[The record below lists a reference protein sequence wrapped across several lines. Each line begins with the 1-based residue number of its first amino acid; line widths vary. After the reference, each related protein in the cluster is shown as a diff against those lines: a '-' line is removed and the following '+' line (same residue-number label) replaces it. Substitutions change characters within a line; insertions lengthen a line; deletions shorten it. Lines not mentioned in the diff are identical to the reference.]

1 MFSGLDWHGGKRLR
15 RQKFLLVLVVWM
27 VIFGGRISDLNRL
40 TNEFEQAQET
50 MAALTATTRA
60 LATEVVRA
68 DSDAAV
74 EQWAYENRRWIREGD
89 HRIAVVPLEGT
100 QILPTLIP
108 TVTQQPQNMFRV
120 WWDLFFN
127 TKP

>member
-1 MFSGLDWHGGKRLR
+1 MDLKKGKTIFLLG
-15 RQKFLLVLVVWM
+15 FLLVLIVWM
-27 VIFGGRISDLNRL
+27 IIFGSRISDLNRL

-50 MAALTATTRA
+50 TVALTATTRA
-60 LATEVVRA
+60 LATEMARA

-74 EQWAYENRRWIREGD
+74 EEWAYENRRWIREGD
-89 HRIAVVPLEGT
+89 HRIAVVPVEGT
-100 QILPTLIP
+100 PVVPTLIP
-108 TVTQQPQNMFRV
+108 TVTQQPQNLFRV

>member
-1 MFSGLDWHGGKRLR
+1 MDLKKGKTIFLLG
-15 RQKFLLVLVVWM
+15 FLLVLIVWM
-27 VIFGGRISDLNRL
+27 IIFGGRISDLNRL

-100 QILPTLIP
+100 QVLPTLNP
-108 TVTQQPQNMFRV
+108 TVTQQPQNLFRV
-120 WWDLFFN
+120 WWDLFFY

>member
-1 MFSGLDWHGGKRLR
+1 MDLKKGKNIFLLG
-15 RQKFLLVLVVWM
+15 FLLVLIVWM
-27 VIFGGRISDLNRL
+27 IIFGGRISDLNRL
-40 TNEFEQAQET
+40 TSEFEQAQET
-50 MAALTATTRA
+50 MAALTATTCA

-74 EQWAYENRRWIREGD
+74 EEWAYENRRWIREGD
-89 HRIAVVPLEGT
+89 HRIAVVPVEGT
-100 QILPTLIP
+100 QVLPTLIP
-108 TVTQQPQNMFRV
+108 TATQQPQNLFRV

>member
-1 MFSGLDWHGGKRLR
+1 MLI
-15 RQKFLLVLVVWM
+15 VWM
-27 VIFGGRISDLNRL
+27 IIFGGRISDLNRL
-40 TNEFEQAQET
+40 TSEFEQAQET

-74 EQWAYENRRWIREGD
+74 EEWAYENRRWIREGD

-100 QILPTLIP
+100 QVLPTLIP
-108 TVTQQPQNMFRV
+108 TVTQQPQNLFRV

>member
-1 MFSGLDWHGGKRLR
+1 MDLKKGKTIFLLG
-15 RQKFLLVLVVWM
+15 FLLVLIVWM
-27 VIFGGRISDLNRL
+27 IIFGGRISDLNRL
-40 TNEFEQAQET
+40 TSEFEQAQKT

-74 EQWAYENRRWIREGD
+74 EEWAYENRRWIREGD

-100 QILPTLIP
+100 QVLPTLIP
-108 TVTQQPQNMFRV
+108 TVTQQPQNLFQV

>member
-1 MFSGLDWHGGKRLR
+1 MDLKKGKTIFLLG
-15 RQKFLLVLVVWM
+15 FLLVLIVWM
-27 VIFGGRISDLNRL
+27 IIFGGRISDLNRL
-40 TNEFEQAQET
+40 TSEFEQAQGT

-74 EQWAYENRRWIREGD
+74 EEWAYENRRWIREGD

-100 QILPTLIP
+100 QVLPTLIP
-108 TVTQQPQNMFRV
+108 TVTQQPQNLFRV

>member
-1 MFSGLDWHGGKRLR
+1 MDLKKGKTIFLLG
-15 RQKFLLVLVVWM
+15 FLLVLVVWM
-27 VIFGGRISDLNRL
+27 IIFGGRISDLNRL
-40 TNEFEQAQET
+40 TSEFEQAQET

-120 WWDLFFN
+120 WWDLFFT

>member
-1 MFSGLDWHGGKRLR
+1 MDLKKGKTIFLLG
-15 RQKFLLVLVVWM
+15 FLLVLIVWM
-27 VIFGGRISDLNRL
+27 IIFGGRISDLNRL
-40 TNEFEQAQET
+40 TSEFEQAQET

-74 EQWAYENRRWIREGD
+74 EEWAYENRRWIREGD

-100 QILPTLIP
+100 QVLPTLIP
-108 TVTQQPQNMFRV
+108 TVTQQPQNLFRV

>member
-1 MFSGLDWHGGKRLR
+1 MDLKKGKTIFLLG
-15 RQKFLLVLVVWM
+15 FLLVLIVWM
-27 VIFGGRISDLNRL
+27 IIFGGRISDLNRL

-50 MAALTATTRA
+50 MVALTATTRA
-60 LATEVVRA
+60 LATEMARA

-74 EQWAYENRRWIREGD
+74 EEWAYENRRWIREGD
-89 HRIAVVPLEGT
+89 HRIAVVPIEGT
-100 QILPTLIP
+100 QVLPTLIP
-108 TVTQQPQNMFRV
+108 TVTQEPQNMFRI

>member
-1 MFSGLDWHGGKRLR
+1 MDLKKGKTIFLLG
-15 RQKFLLVLVVWM
+15 FLLVLIVWM
-27 VIFGGRISDLNRL
+27 IIFGGRISDLNRL
-40 TNEFEQAQET
+40 TSEFEQSQET

-89 HRIAVVPLEGT
+89 HRIAVVPSEGT
-100 QILPTLIP
+100 QVLPTLIP

>member
-1 MFSGLDWHGGKRLR
+1 MDLKKGKTIFLLG
-15 RQKFLLVLVVWM
+15 FLLVLIVWM
-27 VIFGGRISDLNRL
+27 IIFGSRISDLNRL

-50 MAALTATTRA
+50 MVALTATTRA
-60 LATEVVRA
+60 LATEMARA

-74 EQWAYENRRWIREGD
+74 EEWAYENRRWIREGD
-89 HRIAVVPLEGT
+89 HRIAVVPMEGT
-100 QILPTLIP
+100 QVLPTLIP
-108 TVTQQPQNMFRV
+108 TVTQEPQNMFRI

>member
-1 MFSGLDWHGGKRLR
+1 MDLKKGKTIFLLG
-15 RQKFLLVLVVWM
+15 FLLVLVVWM

-40 TNEFEQAQET
+40 TSEFEQAQET
-50 MAALTATTRA
+50 MVALTATTRA

>member
-1 MFSGLDWHGGKRLR
+1 MDLKKGKTIFLLG
-15 RQKFLLVLVVWM
+15 FLLVLIVWM
-27 VIFGGRISDLNRL
+27 IIFGSRISDLNRL

-50 MAALTATTRA
+50 IVALTATTRA
-60 LATEVVRA
+60 LATEMARA

-74 EQWAYENRRWIREGD
+74 EEWAYENRRWIREGD
-89 HRIAVVPLEGT
+89 HRIAVVPMEGT
-100 QILPTLIP
+100 QVLPTLIP
-108 TVTQQPQNMFRV
+108 TVTQEPQNMFRI

>member
-1 MFSGLDWHGGKRLR
+1 MDLKKGKTIFLLG
-15 RQKFLLVLVVWM
+15 FLLVLVVWM
-27 VIFGGRISDLNRL
+27 IIFGGRISDLNRL
-40 TNEFEQAQET
+40 TSEFEQAQET

>member
-1 MFSGLDWHGGKRLR
+1 MDLKKGKTIFLLG
-15 RQKFLLVLVVWM
+15 FLLVLIVWM
-27 VIFGGRISDLNRL
+27 IIFGSRISDLNRL

-50 MAALTATTRA
+50 IVALTATTRA
-60 LATEVVRA
+60 LATEMARA

-74 EQWAYENRRWIREGD
+74 EEWAYENRRWIREGD
-89 HRIAVVPLEGT
+89 HRIAVVPMEGT
-100 QILPTLIP
+100 QVLPTLIP
-108 TVTQQPQNMFRV
+108 TVTQQPQNMFRI